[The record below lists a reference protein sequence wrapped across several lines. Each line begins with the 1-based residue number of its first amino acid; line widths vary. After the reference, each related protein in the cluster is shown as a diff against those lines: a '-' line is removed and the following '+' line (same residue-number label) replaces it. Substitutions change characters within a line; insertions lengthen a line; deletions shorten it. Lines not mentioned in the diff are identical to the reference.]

1 MENKTIFATFTA
13 VLSLAGCSFSGY
25 DASSQFACKAPEGVL
40 CSSMSGIY
48 ANAMAHNLPDQRVH
62 TAAGET
68 TNIALGSYTGGPSS
82 MSSTSGGAVGTNSRA
97 TFGVAGILP
106 KALDS
111 GAPVHTAS
119 REMRIWF
126 APWQDADSDLH
137 DQEYVYL
144 IVDAGHWSIAH
155 NQQRIQAAFRP
166 VMPPT
171 PVQDGGGPG
180 SKAATTGSN
189 TDSSSTS
196 TSTSMANA
204 DRVMQG
210 ILTPAGAIDRAGA
223 MPAGADH

>member
-1 MENKTIFATFTA
+1 MKNKIMLATSAALLGLT
-13 VLSLAGCSFSGY
+13 GCSFSGY

-62 TAAGET
+62 TSAGAT
-68 TNIALGSYTGGPSS
+68 TNIALGSYAGDPASASS
-82 MSSTSGGAVGTNSRA
+82 ASGAAVGSNSRVGA
-97 TFGVAGILP
+97 AGILP

-144 IVDAGHWSIAH
+144 IVDPGHWSIAH

-166 VMPPT
+166 VMPPA
-171 PVQDGGGPG
+171 PAPDAGSSG
-180 SKAATTGSN
+180 SKAATSSPN
-189 TDSSSTS
+189 TDSTSGSISS
-196 TSTSMANA
+196 A

-210 ILTPAGAIDRAGA
+210 ILTPAGAVDRAAAA
-223 MPAGADH
+223 MPAATDH

>member
-1 MENKTIFATFTA
+1 MKSKINLVTLYALLGLT
-13 VLSLAGCSFSGY
+13 GCSFSGY

-62 TAAGET
+62 TGAGAT
-68 TNIALGSYTGGPSS
+68 TNIALGSYAGDPGTTSS
-82 MSSTSGGAVGTNSRA
+82 ASGAPVSASSRPLVGA
-97 TFGVAGILP
+97 AGILP

-144 IVDAGHWSIAH
+144 IVDPGHWSIAH

-171 PVQDGGGPG
+171 PAPDVGSSI
-180 SKAATTGSN
+180 SKAAI
-189 TDSSSTS
+189 SSSNPDS
-196 TSTSMANA
+196 TSGSISSA

-210 ILTPAGAIDRAGA
+210 ILTPAGGVDRAAAA
-223 MPAGADH
+223 MPAAADH

>member
-1 MENKTIFATFTA
+1 MKNKIMLVTLSGL
-13 VLSLAGCSFSGY
+13 LSLTGCSFSGY

-62 TAAGET
+62 TGAGAT
-68 TNIALGSYTGGPSS
+68 TNIALGSYAGDSS
-82 MSSTSGGAVGTNSRA
+82 QASSASGAAVGGNARPVVGA
-97 TFGVAGILP
+97 AGILP

-144 IVDAGHWSIAH
+144 IVDPGHWSIAH

-171 PVQDGGGPG
+171 PAPDAGSSG
-180 SKAATTGSN
+180 SKASAASSN
-189 TDSSSTS
+189 TESTS
-196 TSTSMANA
+196 TSGSISSA

-210 ILTPAGAIDRAGA
+210 ILTPAGAVDRAAAA
-223 MPAGADH
+223 MPAATDH

>member
-1 MENKTIFATFTA
+1 MKNNAMLATFSA
-13 VLSLAGCSFSGY
+13 VLGLTGCSFSGY
-25 DASSQFACKAPEGVL
+25 DASSNFACKAPEGVL

-62 TAAGET
+62 TAAGAT
-68 TNIALGSYTGGPSS
+68 TSIALGAYAAEPVAASNATR
-82 MSSTSGGAVGTNSRA
+82 GTNTLPA
-97 TFGVAGILP
+97 IGAAGILP

-144 IVDAGHWSIAH
+144 IVDPGHWSIAH
-155 NQQRIQAAFRP
+155 NQERIQAAFRP
-166 VMPPT
+166 VLPPT
-171 PVQDGGGPG
+171 PAPDASGKP
-180 SKAATTGSN
+180 AATA
-189 TDSSSTS
+189 SSTEPSS
-196 TSTSMANA
+196 TQISNA

-223 MPAGADH
+223 LPAGTDH

>member
-1 MENKTIFATFTA
+1 MKSKAILATLTA
-13 VLSLAGCSFSGY
+13 LMSMTGCSFSGY

-62 TAAGET
+62 TAAGAT
-68 TNIALGSYTGGPSS
+68 TNIALGSYAGALSPGR
-82 MSSTSGGAVGTNSRA
+82 STSSAAVGTNSRA
-97 TFGVAGILP
+97 TFGVAVILP

-111 GAPVHTAS
+111 GAPVHTGA

-144 IVDAGHWSIAH
+144 IVDSGHWSIAH

-171 PVQDGGGPG
+171 PAQDVAGNG
-180 SKAATTGSN
+180 SKTPTTASN
-189 TDSSSTS
+189 ADSSSAPMS
-196 TSTSMANA
+196 NA

-223 MPAGADH
+223 MHAGVDH

>member
-1 MENKTIFATFTA
+1 VIMKDKALLATVT
-13 VLSLAGCSFSGY
+13 VLLSLTGCSFSGY

-62 TAAGET
+62 TGAGAT
-68 TNIALGSYTGGPSS
+68 TNIALGSYAGEPSS
-82 MSSTSGGAVGTNSRA
+82 ASSTSGATAGASSRAAIGAV
-97 TFGVAGILP
+97 GILP

-111 GAPVHTAS
+111 GAPVHTAA

-144 IVDAGHWSIAH
+144 IVDSGHWSIAH

-171 PVQDGGGPG
+171 PALDAGSNG
-180 SKAATTGSN
+180 SKAAAAGSN
-189 TDSSSTS
+189 TDSSSAPMS
-196 TSTSMANA
+196 NA

-210 ILTPAGAIDRAGA
+210 ILTPNGAIDRAAAA
-223 MPAGADH
+223 MPAATDH